1 MSNDATIIFAFRS
14 RQWGWLSN
22 FSPYP
27 FVLDGVSWPTVEHFY
42 QAQKSLY
49 AGERERIRA
58 ARHGPAEACS

>member
-42 QAQKSLY
+42 QAQKSLD
-49 AGERERIRA
+49 AGER
-58 ARHGPAEACS
+58 